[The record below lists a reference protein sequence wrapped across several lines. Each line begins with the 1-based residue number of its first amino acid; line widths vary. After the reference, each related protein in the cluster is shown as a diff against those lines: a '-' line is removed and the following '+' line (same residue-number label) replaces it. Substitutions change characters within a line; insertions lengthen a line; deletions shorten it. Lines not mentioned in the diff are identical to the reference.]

1 MNKQKN
7 RINSWSVKRFIEII
21 SKVAGNQFGV
31 SNTEEIV
38 NIKIMNNT
46 VVLEIAPRESRRGR

>member
-7 RINSWSVKRFIEII
+7 RINSWSVKRFIELLTKIG
-21 SKVAGNQFGV
+21 GNQFGV

-38 NIKIMNNT
+38 NIKVMNNT